1 MAVTTDHGP
10 VTEAAAPAG
19 AYSPLYTC
27 YITFI
32 LALVTL
38 LASAD
43 RNILNVL
50 LIPIQDELQVSDSMM
65 GLLSGTAFSL
75 VYATV
80 ALPLGWAA
88 DRGNRRNLIALA
100 VGFWSVMTALCGA
113 ASSYLTLMLARV
125 GVAAGEAGHQPAI
138 LSLVGDLYA
147 QSRRGI
153 AVGSIYMGSSLGIG
167 AGSWLAGRLAEDY
180 GWRVAFLALGLPG
193 VAVALLVFLTLP
205 EPTRGAFE
213 GRAAAKIP
221 NEGVWKSL
229 KYLASVKTIPRLLG
243 AKLILQIG
251 FMGFL
256 AWSTAFFVRIHG
268 MTNAEAAGL
277 FGLSVMLG
285 GVAAQ
290 IIAGLGSDFLAKKGE
305 RWRAYWCTGC
315 LLAGVPFVLMVI
327 LGSTNLAVFG
337 LFMIAILAGGATTGS
352 ITAGLGVVRP
362 AMRGFMTAVMMFCI
376 LGVGG
381 SLGPLVIGGLND
393 ALKATYGDGAIR
405 YTMLFVPVSWTL
417 AAGLFWLAGRTTDH
431 DAALA
436 LGEAGPAGA

>member
-1 MAVTTDHGP
+1 MAVTTDQ
-10 VTEAAAPAG
+10 APAAEAG
-19 AYSPLYTC
+19 APSRAYSRVYTV

-50 LIPIQDELQVSDSMM
+50 LIPIQQELKVSDTMM

-88 DRGNRRNLIALA
+88 DRGNRRNLIAMA
-100 VGFWSVMTALCGA
+100 VGLWSVMTALCGVA
-113 ASSYLTLMLARV
+113 GSYITLMLARI

-138 LSLVGDLYA
+138 LSLVGDLYS

-167 AGSWLAGRLAEDY
+167 AGAWLAGRLAEDY
-180 GWRVAFLALGLPG
+180 GWRMAFVALGLPG
-193 VAVALLVFLTLP
+193 VVVAALVFLTLP
-205 EPTRGAFE
+205 EPVRGAFE

-221 NEGVWKSL
+221 QEGLWKSL
-229 KYLASVKTIPRLLG
+229 KYLASVRTIPRLLA

-277 FGLSVMLG
+277 FGVSVMLG

-290 IIAGLGSDFLAKKGE
+290 IIAGDE
-305 RWRAYWCTGC
+305 HET
-315 LLAGVPFVLMVI
+315 I
-327 LGSTNLAVFG
+327 
-337 LFMIAILAGGATTGS
+337 
-352 ITAGLGVVRP
+352 
-362 AMRGFMTAVMMFCI
+362 
-376 LGVGG
+376 
-381 SLGPLVIGGLND
+381 
-393 ALKATYGDGAIR
+393 
-405 YTMLFVPVSWTL
+405 
-417 AAGLFWLAGRTTDH
+417 AGRRGEE
-431 DAALA
+431 LA
-436 LGEAGPAGA
+436 EQG